1 MKNYEKPVVSIT
13 EFTNED
19 IITAS
24 GNGLQVDKM
33 IANGA
38 SIGENVIDF

>member
-1 MKNYEKPVVSIT
+1 MKSYEKPVLEIS

-24 GNGLQVDKM
+24 GGLNLYKTGKM
-33 IANGA
+33 QQ
-38 SIGENVIDF
+38 GENVIDF